1 MKRLIVTVL
10 VLLVTTAFVQATVA
24 KEPDLETE
32 HMRVYS
38 IEGEF
43 ETYREALEMA
53 ITNRGIVVNNVAH
66 IAAMLQRT
74 AADVGGESIYKEGQA
89 YEFCSAIISRRTME
103 ADVHNIVFCPYIVVV
118 YVTEAEPDRVY
129 VSYRRPPL
137 VGDEASQK
145 SLQAVEDLLE
155 EITQETLDAF

>member
-1 MKRLIVTVL
+1 MKRLIVTLV
-10 VLLVTTAFVQATVA
+10 VLLVSVVSVQTTVA

-74 AADVGGESIYKEGQA
+74 AADVGGEPIYTDGQA

-118 YVTEAEPDRVY
+118 YVTEAEPERVH
-129 VSYRRPPL
+129 VAYRRPPL

>member
-1 MKRLIVTVL
+1 MKPLSLAIL
-10 VLLVTTAFVQATVA
+10 VLSALALLAQPTLAR
-24 KEPDLETE
+24 EPDIETE

-53 ITNRGIVVNNVAH
+53 ITNRGIVINNVAH
-66 IAAMLQRT
+66 IGAMLKRT

-103 ADVHNIVFCPYIVVV
+103 ADIHNIVFCPYIVVV
-118 YVTEAEPDRVY
+118 YVTEAEPGKVY
-129 VSYRRPPL
+129 VSYRRPVP
-137 VGDEASQK
+137 VGDEASKK
-145 SLQAVEDLLE
+145 SLKAVEDLLE